1 MKNSFL
7 FLASAAAFVA
17 VGCNKLPVTAP
28 QVGGSEGEVC
38 ELKLSLDGGLAT
50 KVTGEVLAN
59 ENKIRNV
66 QIFVFRAGSDDSGSV
81 LDACLAEGFGGTEL
95 NGDKTYSAA
104 SLKCTVGKRH
114 IYVIVNAD
122 VNYTADGSVGTVAD
136 LLAKTM
142 KLSGMRADKLLMIGG
157 ARDVTLD
164 SGTQSQGIKVRRAC
178 ASVILQSIKN
188 EMQSAVYQKTG
199 SFKIKDIYL
208 TNVPAIINFGQT
220 APASSLKDD
229 GSWYA
234 RMGAETDSNK
244 KALIYDGGSQSGTVL
259 EYGKTYTNA
268 HTFYTFPNDCGDVI
282 GGTWS
287 PRATRLVIAAT
298 YSDGR
303 NWHDC
308 YYPITLYN
316 SGSGL
321 EANKQYKVNLT
332 INRPGSDNPDKPVEF
347 RDLTCTI
354 TVEDWAE
361 GTSYTETI

>member
-7 FLASAAAFVA
+7 FFASVAALVA
-17 VGCNKLPVTAP
+17 VGCNKQSVTAP
-28 QVGGSEGEVC
+28 SAGSGEGEVC

-50 KVTGEVLAN
+50 KVTDAASAK
-59 ENKIRNV
+59 ENKIQNV
-66 QIFVFRAGSDDSGSV
+66 QVFVFRAGSDDSSSV

-95 NGDKTYSAA
+95 NKEGSYGAA
-104 SLKCTVGKRH
+104 SLRCTVGKRH

-122 VNYTADGSVGTVAD
+122 VDYTGSVGTLAD

-142 KLSGMRADKLLMIGG
+142 SLSAMRADKLLMIGG
-157 ARDVTLD
+157 ERNVTLD
-164 SGTQSQGIKVRRAC
+164 SGTQSQEIKVARAC

-188 EMQSAVYQKTG
+188 DMQAAVYQKAG

-208 TNVPAIINFGQT
+208 TNVPAIVNFGQT
-220 APASSLKDD
+220 APASSITDAGL
-229 GSWYA
+229 WYA
-234 RMGAETDSNK
+234 RMKAETDSAK
-244 KALIYDGGSQSGTVL
+244 KALIHDSQSGTVL
-259 EYGKTYTNA
+259 EYRETYATA
-268 HTFYTFPNDCGDVI
+268 HTFYTFPNDCGDVT
-282 GGTWS
+282 GGIWS
-287 PRATRLVIAAT
+287 PRATRLVIEAT

-308 YYPITLYN
+308 YYPITLHT

-332 INRPGSDNPDKPVEF
+332 INRPGSDDPDKPVVF
-347 RDLTCTI
+347 RDLTGTI
-354 TVEDWAE
+354 TVENWAD